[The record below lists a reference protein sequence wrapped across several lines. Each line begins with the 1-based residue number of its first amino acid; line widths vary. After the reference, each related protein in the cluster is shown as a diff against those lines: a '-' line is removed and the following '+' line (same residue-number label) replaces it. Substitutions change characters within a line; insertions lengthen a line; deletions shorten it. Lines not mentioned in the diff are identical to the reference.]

1 MSLLVLII
9 NSVLLGVGLA
19 VDAFSVSVS
28 DGLGEPDMRWSRV
41 FLIAGTFSLFQG
53 VMPFAGWILV
63 HFAEQRFEI
72 LQKIVPW
79 VAAALLVFL
88 GVKMIIEG
96 VRSKG
101 SEESGKNVHLT
112 FGMLMVQGV
121 ATSIDA
127 LSVGLAIA
135 EYSITET
142 LQSAFI
148 IAAVTLVICISGLK
162 LGARLEAVLKGKAP
176 VLGGIIL
183 IAIALE
189 IVIKVIYTSR

>member
-28 DGLGEPDMRWSRV
+28 DGLGEPGMRWSRV
-41 FLIAGTFSLFQG
+41 FLIAGTFGLFQG
-53 VMPFAGWILV
+53 VMPFAGWIFV

-101 SEESGKNVHLT
+101 SEESGKNAHLT

-142 LQSAFI
+142 LLSAFI

-176 VLGGIIL
+176 VLGGVIL

-189 IVIKVIYTSR
+189 IVIKAIYTSR

>member
-28 DGLGEPDMRWSRV
+28 DGLGEPGMRCSRV
-41 FLIAGTFSLFQG
+41 FLIAGTFGLFQG
-53 VMPFAGWILV
+53 VMPFTGWILV

-88 GVKMIIEG
+88 GVQMIIEG

-101 SEESGKNVHLT
+101 SEESGKNAHLT
-112 FGMLMVQGV
+112 FGMLMVQGL

-135 EYSITET
+135 EYSVTET
-142 LQSAFI
+142 LLSAFI
-148 IAAVTLVICISGLK
+148 IAAVTLVICIFGLK

-183 IAIALE
+183 IVIALE
-189 IVIKVIYTSR
+189 IVIKAIYTSR